1 MVVSLRSIPG
11 YLMNQQ
17 QLGVAAASVRK
28 ITLAYCTQCS
38 SPLVRT
44 GKMIAPFGMTCC
56 YISGEIRTRSTTGI
70 SNVVERAAMWFL
82 ARFPSRDWSKV
93 NATNPAR

>member
-1 MVVSLRSIPG
+1 
-11 YLMNQQ
+11 
-17 QLGVAAASVRK
+17 
-28 ITLAYCTQCS
+28 
-38 SPLVRT
+38 
-44 GKMIAPFGMTCC
+44 MIAPFGMTCC
-56 YISGEIRTRSTTGI
+56 YISGEIRTRSITGI